1 MSRIAGRQRY
11 SSPVMQERRRRILAE
26 ARALLAEAGEPGFN
40 IRELSRRA
48 GVSSRTLYHAFG
60 GRDGILGHAIAE
72 HIEALREEWAAN
84 PLGGDIDSILAEY
97 DTVAVEIGRNS
108 AYNRMLVALFF
119 SVNPIGP
126 ALESIRSLPADRF
139 GRWLDATPRR
149 ALLPRLDRERAID
162 RYVNG
167 ELSTYRY
174 WASNRIALAALAD
187 ELRINFLSNLLS
199 ITVGPLRTDIVRRYA
214 RLRKTRPHG
223 EPARHLK
230 QS

>member
-1 MSRIAGRQRY
+1 
-11 SSPVMQERRRRILAE
+11 
-26 ARALLAEAGEPGFN
+26 
-40 IRELSRRA
+40 
-48 GVSSRTLYHAFG
+48 
-60 GRDGILGHAIAE
+60 
-72 HIEALREEWAAN
+72 
-84 PLGGDIDSILAEY
+84 
-97 DTVAVEIGRNS
+97 
-108 AYNRMLVALFF
+108 MLVALFF

-139 GRWLDATPRR
+139 GRWLDATPKR

-199 ITVGPLRTDIVRRYA
+199 ITVGPLRTDIRSEEHTSELQSLMRISYA
-214 RLRKTRPHG
+214 VFCLKKKT
-223 EPARHLK
+223 K
-230 QS
+230 I